1 MANVLSKM
9 KDIVKAPIRYYER
22 QKNMKI
28 YKRVFQHDNE
38 VFDSEDYCSH
48 CKRGGGGKCDI

>member
-28 YKRVFQHDNE
+28 YKRVFQQHDNE
-38 VFDSEDYCSH
+38 VFESDDYCSH
-48 CKRGGGGKCDI
+48 CKRGGGKCDI